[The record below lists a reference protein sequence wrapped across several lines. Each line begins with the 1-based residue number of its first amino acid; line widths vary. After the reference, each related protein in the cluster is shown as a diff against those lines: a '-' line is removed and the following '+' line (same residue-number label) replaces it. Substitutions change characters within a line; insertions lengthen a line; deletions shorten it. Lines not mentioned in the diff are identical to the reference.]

1 MQRRTIRRVAVAT
14 SALVLVP
21 ALSAFRY
28 DGFSNTAARQ
38 TAAKATTWLRTQ
50 QQPDG
55 GFEVSGFAGFET
67 PDAILAIG
75 ENAQQQAKWDRFQ
88 AKAAINAVK
97 RNGHSAL
104 HAVDDFAASGL
115 NAGQAAKLVVLVT
128 KPLGLNPKKFDPD
141 GDGAV
146 NLKSIID
153 AGFKPNGSYGA
164 FNATLEAAIAKRL
177 LGGVPP
183 QTVTYIRSAQQAN
196 GGWNFAGDKTGT
208 DLDVDTTALAIEA
221 LVAARVPKTDVDLR
235 QGLAFLARQHQGSGA
250 WQSFGGDDPNSTS
263 SAVFAITAAG
273 YDPTVVCWRDSVLP
287 AQKGQA
293 YTSPIGWL
301 RSQQQTDGRIV
312 SQFDGPTPTTFA
324 TTQTIE
330 ALRRGWLPVKPLGKQ
345 QCS

>member
-14 SALVLVP
+14 SALALVP

-28 DGFSNTAARQ
+28 DGFANTAGRQ
-38 TAAKATTWLRTQ
+38 AAAKATTWLRTQ

-55 GFEVSGFAGFET
+55 SFEVAGFAGFET

-75 ENAQQQAKWDRFQ
+75 ENAQQQPQWDRFQ

-104 HAVDDFAASGL
+104 HAVDDLAAAGL

-141 GDGAV
+141 GDGAT
-146 NLKSIID
+146 NLKTVID
-153 AGFKPNGSYGA
+153 AGLRPNGSYGA

-183 QTVTYIRSAQQAN
+183 QTVAYIRNAQQAN
-196 GGWNFAGDKTGT
+196 GGWNFSGDRTGT

-221 LVAARVPKTDVDLR
+221 LVAARVPKTDAVLR
-235 QGLAFLARQHQGSGA
+235 QGLAFLARQQRGTGA
-250 WQSFGGDDPNSTS
+250 WQSFGSDDPNSTS
-263 SAVFAITAAG
+263 TAVFAITAAG
-273 YDPTVVCWRDSVLP
+273 FDPTVVCWRDSVVP
-287 AQKGQA
+287 AQKGRP

-301 RSQQQTDGRIV
+301 RSQQQTDGRIASPSDSFGV
-312 SQFDGPTPTTFA
+312 NTFP

-345 QCS
+345 KCS